1 MGYAEVLDEGG
12 APEDE
17 AVVDLAEKRKATYK
31 LANQAFELI
40 SRHSTAPDPIAYAVW
55 FAYVEGHNEDLNAR
69 IDKELSNSD
78 EITDYEI
85 NEIYKT
91 FLDDNDAFETN
102 MNIGAEFEHSLAA
115 ASELMRESL
124 KQNQEFSATLEN
136 VGESL
141 PGAADPTEL
150 KSIVS
155 DLVSENERMS
165 QVTSELSNGLSESQA
180 MIERLNKELEEFQD
194 LSLRD
199 PLTGVSNRR
208 AFDARLKKE
217 IQAANETGE
226 GFCLVIADLDR
237 FKRVNDVY
245 GHQTGD
251 NVLTGFAALLMMRL
265 KGADMVARYGGE
277 EFVLILPDTKL
288 VAAHNLIVKILH
300 ELRETKFVTVNG
312 TKDIGQITASFGI
325 CAYQPGMSATELIE
339 IADTKLYEA
348 KETGRNR
355 VKTHGLN

>member
-1 MGYAEVLDEGG
+1 MGYANVLDEGG
-12 APEDE
+12 APEEDE
-17 AVVDLAEKRKATYK
+17 VVSAAERRKATYQ
-31 LANQAFELI
+31 LANTAFELI
-40 SRHSTAPDPIAYAVW
+40 AKHSTAPDPIAYAVW
-55 FAYVEGHNEDLNAR
+55 YAYAEGENGDLVER
-69 IDKELSNSD
+69 IEKELHKSEEVS
-78 EITDYEI
+78 DYEI
-85 NEIYKT
+85 NEIYKA
-91 FLDDNDAFETN
+91 FLEDNDAFEAN
-102 MNIGAEFEHSLAA
+102 MTIGAEFESSLAA

-124 KQNQEFSATLEN
+124 KQNQEFNATLES
-136 VGESL
+136 VGDSL
-141 PGAADPTEL
+141 PGAADPSEL
-150 KSIVS
+150 KSIVA
-155 DLVSENERMS
+155 DLISENQRMS
-165 QVTSELSNGLSESQA
+165 QVTSDLSSGLNESQA

-217 IQAANETGE
+217 ISAASDSEHP
-226 GFCLVIADLDR
+226 FCLVIADLDH

-277 EFVLILPDTKL
+277 EFVMILPDTKL

-300 ELRETKFVTVNG
+300 ELRETKFVTVNSN
-312 TKDIGQITASFGI
+312 KDIGQITASFGI
-325 CAYQPGMSATELIE
+325 CAYQEGMTATELIE

-355 VKTHGLN
+355 VKTHGIN